1 MRRIRD
7 TAMRALRRFRSSVE
21 DARHRPEQEELR
33 RLRVRMKRVRSL
45 LRFLAFLN
53 SGVDGPRGSLRRT
66 KALFSA
72 AGAVREV
79 QVCAGS
85 LGSLPLAPPTR
96 HPGIAHLASM
106 ERRLQKQ
113 LRKALARMRTE
124 DFQRLELHA
133 LRMIGARTER
143 ELRTR
148 ARAFVR
154 GELHEA
160 ARLAR
165 STDVHLHLHEI
176 RKHLKHA
183 MHLFELVEPGTPRPA
198 GLSDVLDGLGDWHD
212 AVDLCEALS
221 DMGEHPVQRA
231 AMVTA
236 AERRMR
242 VLQVHALDRTASLL
256 EAVGRPLQ
264 RPG

>member
-7 TAMRALRRFRSSVE
+7 TAMRTLRRFRRSVE
-21 DARHRPEQEELR
+21 DARHRPEEEELR

-53 SGVDGPRGSLRRT
+53 SGVDGPHGSLRRT

-72 AGAVREV
+72 AGAVREM
-79 QVCAGS
+79 QVSTRS
-85 LGSLPLAPPTR
+85 LERLPLAPPTR
-96 HPGIAHLASM
+96 SPGIAHLASM
-106 ERRLQKQ
+106 ERSLQKQ
-113 LRKALARMRTE
+113 LCKALARMRTE

-143 ELRTR
+143 ELRTQ

-154 GELHEA
+154 AELQEA

-165 STDVHLHLHEI
+165 STDVHLHLHAI
-176 RKHLKHA
+176 RKHLKHVL
-183 MHLFELVEPGTPRPA
+183 HLFELVDPGAPRPA

-212 AVDLCEALS
+212 AVDLCAALS
-221 DMGEHPVQRA
+221 GLGEHPVQRA

-236 AERRMR
+236 AERRMH
-242 VLQVHALDRTASLL
+242 VLQAHALDQTASFIDT
-256 EAVGRPLQ
+256 VGRPLQ
-264 RPG
+264 RRG